1 MSQARA
7 GDKTGK
13 ISDAGLA
20 FPAQDPHHPGPLLPT
35 TPSPLPGEE
44 GEQPCSPPHGPADL
58 KPSHGVCR
66 PTPGTTHPACVGTTW
81 TFLPTRVHTGW
92 HARFQRRRPSH
103 HPGYPPAPPVP
114 NGGRY
119 FLATPGLVRGSAET
133 GELVVA
139 RRGRRTAFGGVA
151 GTAALRGAGVL
162 G

>member
-114 NGGRY
+114 TRGLQDCRPAGSRDDSHGY
-119 FLATPGLVRGSAET
+119 AFDVLLRTPWAVFGPKVRDP
-133 GELVVA
+133 
-139 RRGRRTAFGGVA
+139 
-151 GTAALRGAGVL
+151 
-162 G
+162 